1 MTTDWSPQHIATLA
15 PDSASL
21 KAAQKLL
28 SSRNWPLL
36 GSNEQ
41 ALWGHCLGSGSK
53 PYLVRI
59 ELDEPAFK
67 CSCPSRKFP
76 CKHALALLL
85 LYGQDR
91 TRFQPPAAAPDWV
104 QEWLD
109 SRAQRKSKQATKT
122 ASKAADPV
130 AQSKRQEQRAEKVAR
145 GVEELQRW
153 LEDLVRAG
161 LADLP
166 GKPYRFWDNMRARLI
181 DAQAPGLAN
190 RVQGLATLVASAN
203 PDWSERL
210 LEQLGQLYLL
220 LQAFQR
226 LDQLDPLLQQDVRG
240 LIGWPF
246 SKDTILQQPACIDDW
261 VVLSREQTENDNLI
275 TLKIWLY
282 GQQQRQSALLLYF
295 APTSQRAHLPG
306 GLLSGQ
312 ILHGAVHYYPS
323 ATPLRALLGEHRI
336 VTTNPPALNGHDN
349 CEQALQA
356 YHQALLRNPWLDTYP
371 LLLNDVRLQ
380 YCESRLCLHDR
391 TDQELPLR
399 ASNTTLWHLLALAG
413 SEPCTLFGEWDGTRL
428 RALGI
433 ADATAYNT
441 VLETGL

>member
-1 MTTDWSPQHIATLA
+1 
-15 PDSASL
+15 
-21 KAAQKLL
+21 
-28 SSRNWPLL
+28 
-36 GSNEQ
+36 
-41 ALWGHCLGSGSK
+41 
-53 PYLVRI
+53 
-59 ELDEPAFK
+59 
-67 CSCPSRKFP
+67 PSRKFP

-246 SKDTILQQPACIDDW
+246 SKDT
-261 VVLSREQTENDNLI
+261 
-275 TLKIWLY
+275 
-282 GQQQRQSALLLYF
+282 
-295 APTSQRAHLPG
+295 
-306 GLLSGQ
+306 
-312 ILHGAVHYYPS
+312 
-323 ATPLRALLGEHRI
+323 
-336 VTTNPPALNGHDN
+336 
-349 CEQALQA
+349 
-356 YHQALLRNPWLDTYP
+356 
-371 LLLNDVRLQ
+371 
-380 YCESRLCLHDR
+380 
-391 TDQELPLR
+391 
-399 ASNTTLWHLLALAG
+399 
-413 SEPCTLFGEWDGTRL
+413 
-428 RALGI
+428 
-433 ADATAYNT
+433 
-441 VLETGL
+441 